1 MRGYLKAWRQNL
13 RILIALLILI
23 AIFALVVHFA
33 AHKGHAIPI

>member
-1 MRGYLKAWRQNL
+1 MRGYLKMWRQNL
-13 RILIALLILI
+13 AVLIGLIILI